1 MDISADMLD
10 VGIIIL
16 IVLSAII
23 GLIRGFVKEALSLA
37 TWVAAFA
44 FALIYVKPLAEALP
58 FAVQSEVARMG
69 IAFAIIFFSVLV
81 IGAIINHLLS
91 SVVSSIGLG
100 GVDHVLGGVFGVLR
114 GGLIITLL
122 VILMGLTAL
131 PAQSWWKESRLIPWF
146 EDSAEWLRSVIPPD
160 FAAYLEKKTGQS
172 LPQSTP
178 RLPEG
183 ITPSESESSQ

>member
-1 MDISADMLD
+1 MDISADILD

-44 FALIYVKPLAEALP
+44 FALIYVKPLAAELP
-58 FAVQSEVARMG
+58 FALQSEVARMG

-81 IGAIINHLLS
+81 VGAIINHLLS
-91 SVVSSIGLG
+91 SAVSSIGLG

-131 PAQSWWKESRLIPWF
+131 PAQDWWKESRLIPWF

-160 FAAYLEKKTGQS
+160 FAAYLEKKTGQAI
-172 LPQSTP
+172 PQ
-178 RLPEG
+178 G
-183 ITPSESESSQ
+183 IMPAEPESSQ